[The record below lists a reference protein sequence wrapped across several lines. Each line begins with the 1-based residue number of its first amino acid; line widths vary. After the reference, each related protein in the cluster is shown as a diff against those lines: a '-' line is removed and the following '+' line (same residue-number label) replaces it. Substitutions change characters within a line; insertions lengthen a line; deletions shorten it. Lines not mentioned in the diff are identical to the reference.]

1 MSSATVRT
9 PDPTGAVRATADGS
23 GPVGSGAQG
32 SACGLR
38 ERKKQQTRGAIHDA
52 ALELVTE
59 HGLAGV
65 TVEEI
70 CAAAGVSSRT
80 FFNYFPSK
88 GDAALGLGPS
98 TVPEDARA
106 AFLAG
111 TGSLVAD
118 CCDLVARTVTLPE
131 DRRRMKR
138 LVQAR
143 PEMVPTMLQW
153 MSDTRARVADVA
165 AERVDEDTARTAVTL
180 VMAAVIEA
188 THRYAVSSRS
198 ELAARLHDVVAEMG
212 QLAASDRRP

>member
-9 PDPTGAVRATADGS
+9 PDPTGAVRTTADGS
-23 GPVGSGAQG
+23 GPDAG
-32 SACGLR
+32 ACGLR
-38 ERKKQQTRGAIHDA
+38 ERKKQQTRAAIHGA
-52 ALELVTE
+52 ALELVTR

-111 TGSLVAD
+111 TGPLVAD

-131 DRRRMKR
+131 DRRRMKQ

-153 MSDTRARVADVA
+153 MSETRARVAEVA
-165 AERVDEDTARTAVTL
+165 AERAGADTARTAVTL

-188 THRYAVSSRS
+188 THRYAVSSRA
-198 ELAARLHDVVAEMG
+198 ELATRLRDVVAEMG
-212 QLAASDRRP
+212 RLAASD